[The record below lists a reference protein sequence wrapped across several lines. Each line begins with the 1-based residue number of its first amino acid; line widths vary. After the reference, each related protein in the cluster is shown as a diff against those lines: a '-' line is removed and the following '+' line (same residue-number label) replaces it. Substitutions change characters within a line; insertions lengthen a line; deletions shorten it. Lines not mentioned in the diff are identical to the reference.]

1 MARTD
6 TDGESLRSL
15 ADLDIVVDTDAHVTE
30 HLDDFLPYVDDRYSG
45 VREIASRAD
54 HPLYDV
60 YTINHPTP
68 PSIHSEFG
76 DIYGEEAAPTR
87 RRDAKLE
94 EMAEFDI
101 DYGILDPTLNLA
113 VNTVDNPTYATALA
127 SAYNSWLL
135 DTFLDD
141 GDRLVANLLVA
152 PQEPDRAA
160 EEIDRLA
167 DEDDFVGVVIPSTG
181 LLPPAG
187 HRQYDPIYEAAVDAD
202 LPVAFHGA
210 ASSTFHSFATM
221 RRWNQTYA
229 EDHALVHP
237 FTQMWNLTT
246 LLYRGTFERFPGLT
260 VAFQES
266 GISWVPFLKWR
277 LDDHYMELSDDLPL
291 LDRLPSEYVD
301 ESVYFT
307 SQPLGLTA
315 SSPKH
320 LAQVVEMIGPGNVM
334 YASDLPH
341 ADFDPPGELFD
352 RVRLHFDDGPVRGMM
367 GETAAE
373 LYGLR

>member
-1 MARTD
+1 MSRTD
-6 TDGESLRSL
+6 ADDGSVRSL
-15 ADLDIVVDTDAHVTE
+15 SDLDRVIDTDAHVTE
-30 HLDDFLPYVDDRYSG
+30 SLGDVLPYVEDRYSG
-45 VREIASRAD
+45 VRALIERAD

-76 DIYGEEAAPTR
+76 DIYGQDAAPTR
-87 RRDAKLE
+87 RRDAKLG

-113 VNTVDNPTYATALA
+113 INTVDNPTYATALA
-127 SAYNSWLL
+127 NAYNAWLL

-141 GDRLVANLLVA
+141 ERLKANLLVA

-167 DEDDFVGVVIPSTG
+167 DEDDFVGVQIPSTG
-181 LLPPAG
+181 LVPPAG
-187 HRQYDPIYEAAVDAD
+187 HRTYDPIYEAASRHG

-210 ASSTFHSFATM
+210 ASATFHNFASM

-246 LLYRGTFERFPGLT
+246 MLYRGTFERFPDLKA
-260 VAFQES
+260 VFQES
-266 GISWVPFLKWR
+266 GIAWVPYLKWR

-307 SQPLGLTA
+307 TQPLGLTA
-315 SSPKH
+315 RNPKH
-320 LAQVVEMIGPGNVM
+320 LAQAIEITGPENVM

-352 RVRLHFDDGPVRGMM
+352 RIHSQFDADTVRAMM
-367 GETAAE
+367 GGTAAD
-373 LYGLR
+373 LYGFR

>member
-1 MARTD
+1 MSRTD
-6 TDGESLRSL
+6 TGSTVDALE
-15 ADLDIVVDTDAHVTE
+15 DLDRVIDTDAHVTE
-30 HLDDFLPYVDDRYSG
+30 SLGDVLPYVEDRYSG
-45 VREIASRAD
+45 VREIIERAE

-76 DIYGEEAAPTR
+76 DIYGQEDAPTR

-94 EMAEFDI
+94 EMAEFGI
-101 DYGILDPTLNLA
+101 DRGVLDPTLNLA
-113 VNTVDNPTYATALA
+113 LNTVDEPTYAVALA
-127 SAYNSWLL
+127 NAYNSWLL
-135 DTFLDD
+135 DSFLDD
-141 GDRLVANLLVA
+141 ADRLVGNILVA
-152 PQEPDRAA
+152 PQRPDRAA

-167 DEDDFVGVVIPSTG
+167 GEESFVGVVIPSTG

-187 HRQYDPIYEAAVDAD
+187 HRQYAPIYEAAAEHG

-210 ASSTFHSFATM
+210 ASATFHNFASM
-221 RRWNQTYA
+221 RRWNRTYA

-246 LLYRGTFERFPGLT
+246 MLYRGTFERFPDLE
-260 VAFQES
+260 VVFQES
-266 GISWVPFLKWR
+266 GIAWVPFLKWR

-291 LDRLPSEYVD
+291 LGKLPSEYVD

-307 SQPLGLTA
+307 TQPLGLTA
-315 SSPKH
+315 ANPKH
-320 LAQVVEMIGPGNVM
+320 LAGAIGMTGPGNVM

-352 RVRLHFDDGPVRGMM
+352 RVHSGFGAETVRGMM
-367 GETAAE
+367 GETAAG
-373 LYGLR
+373 LYGL